1 MHWKHNM
8 LQIWIQLPTDETN
21 KKDVS
26 IDSRT
31 TTKRFDERENKVNI
45 INIEKQTSNLQYDV
59 M

>member
-31 TTKRFDERENKVNI
+31 TTKRFDEREQSKHHKYRKA
-45 INIEKQTSNLQYDV
+45 ESSNLQYDV